1 MKIIPL
7 KEGNFSVNS
16 QKEFVLLENAGISAG
31 LKMAIQPFLI
41 ITGQDYILLDA
52 GIGWEEDNT
61 QKIFQK
67 LAEAGI
73 KTRANQ

>member
-31 LKMAIQPFLI
+31 LKWPFSPFLLSPDRTI
-41 ITGQDYILLDA
+41 YYWMPVSDGKKTI
-52 GIGWEEDNT
+52 

-67 LAEAGI
+67 KAC
-73 KTRANQ
+73 